1 MRSGSR
7 VLAAA
12 VMAALGCDLD
22 LGVPGVPPAPGRD
35 ATRFLLPALH
45 AEPAPVLG
53 GCIVYQ
59 HGRE

>member
-1 MRSGSR
+1 
-7 VLAAA
+7 
-12 VMAALGCDLD
+12 MAALGCDLD

-53 GCIVYQ
+53 GRIVYQ